1 MIKEK
6 IILVALLALVNFG
19 CATTYDYAPM
29 AKNQLSHFAEIIDSS
44 KKNISVINTHSM

>member
-19 CATTYDYAPM
+19 CATTYDYAPV

-44 KKNISVINTHSM
+44 KKSLAL

>member
-6 IILVALLALVNFG
+6 IILTALLALVNFG
-19 CATTYDYAPM
+19 CATTYDYPPM

-44 KKNISVINTHSM
+44 KKSLAL

>member
-6 IILVALLALVNFG
+6 IILVALLAIVNFG

-29 AKNQLSHFAEIIDSS
+29 AKNQLSHLQELS
-44 KKNISVINTHSM
+44 T